1 MKIEKIGEV
10 NLGKFKTEFKITSK
24 VKKYLEKENISL
36 ASLLPDGW
44 KWYEMRL
51 FDEIDKD
58 RDGKPDKKLG
68 KNFVVIY
75 NKITETLGWNQ
86 EKGLETSGFEEKVDI
101 KKLITH
107 SSTKLISVKNQKK
120 EFMVGY
126 ALIKK

>member
-10 NLGKFKTEFKITSK
+10 NLGKFKTEFKITPK
-24 VKKYLEKENISL
+24 VKKYLGDEKIAL

-44 KWYEMRL
+44 KWYEAFL
-51 FDEIDKD
+51 FEEIEN
-58 RDGKPDKKLG
+58 KKLG

-75 NKITETLGWNQ
+75 NKITETLGWNK

-107 SSTKLISVKNQKK
+107 SSTKLISVKNPKK

-126 ALIKK
+126 DLIKKQNG

>member
-10 NLGKFKTEFKITSK
+10 NLGKFKTEFKITPK
-24 VKKYLEKENISL
+24 VKKYIEDEKIAL

-44 KWYEMRL
+44 KWYETIL
-51 FDEIDKD
+51 FEEIAKDEN
-58 RDGKPDKKLG
+58 GTPDKKFG
-68 KNFVVIY
+68 RNFIVIY
-75 NKITETLGWNQ
+75 NKIIETLGWDK
-86 EKGLETSGFEEKVDI
+86 EKGLETSGFEEKIDI

-107 SSTKLISVKNQKK
+107 NQIKLISVKNHEK